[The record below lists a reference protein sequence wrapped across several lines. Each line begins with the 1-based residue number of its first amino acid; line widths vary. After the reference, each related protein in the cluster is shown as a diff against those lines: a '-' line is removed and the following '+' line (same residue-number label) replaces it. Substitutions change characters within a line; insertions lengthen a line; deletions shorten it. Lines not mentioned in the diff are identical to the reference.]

1 MRPLGG
7 GVTAAA
13 AAMAPAAPMAVGARS
28 HLISGVRSPS
38 VRSFARSLESL
49 SPERGASSPQLLQP
63 AAARQQ
69 PLLMVANGFE
79 NFQFFFP
86 VPPEH
91 PNPGAPFLVALL
103 AARLRGLEADGVR
116 GLPGQCGPARP
127 GTRGLCRGTARQCA
141 GRSDKG
147 GGGGA
152 PG

>member
-28 HLISGVRSPS
+28 HLISGVRSPG

-69 PLLMVANGFE
+69 PLLMVANGS
-79 NFQFFFP
+79 
-86 VPPEH
+86 
-91 PNPGAPFLVALL
+91 
-103 AARLRGLEADGVR
+103 
-116 GLPGQCGPARP
+116 C
-127 GTRGLCRGTARQCA
+127 
-141 GRSDKG
+141 
-147 GGGGA
+147 
-152 PG
+152 